1 MKILAFECS
10 AAPASVAVL
19 EDGKI
24 TASSFINV
32 KLTHSQTLVPMA
44 ENLLKA
50 AAMDFGSIDALAVS
64 NGPGSFTGV
73 RIGIS
78 AVKGL
83 AAPKNLP
90 CIGVSTL
97 LSMAYNISDTDCT
110 VCAVMDARC
119 NQVYNALFDI
129 TDGKITRIC
138 SDRALMCEELAK
150 DLKKLSQRENKCVI
164 IVGDGSR
171 VFGPYV
177 SNMENVFEA
186 PERDRFQNAVS
197 VALAAEKMFEENK
210 TVTADRL
217 LPVYLRLPQ
226 AERELKKKK
235 EGLAE

>member
-10 AAPASVAVL
+10 AAPASVAVS

-50 AAMDFGSIDALAVS
+50 AAMDFDSIDALAVS

-110 VCAVMDARC
+110 VW
-119 NQVYNALFDI
+119 
-129 TDGKITRIC
+129 T
-138 SDRALMCEELAK
+138 AK
-150 DLKKLSQRENKCVI
+150 
-164 IVGDGSR
+164 
-171 VFGPYV
+171 
-177 SNMENVFEA
+177 
-186 PERDRFQNAVS
+186 
-197 VALAAEKMFEENK
+197 
-210 TVTADRL
+210 
-217 LPVYLRLPQ
+217 
-226 AERELKKKK
+226 
-235 EGLAE
+235 

>member
-10 AAPASVAVL
+10 AAPASVAVS

-50 AAMDFGSIDALAVS
+50 AAMDFDSIDALAVS

-97 LSMAYNISDTDCT
+97 LSMAYNISDTDCM

-138 SDRALMCEELAK
+138 GDRALMCEELAK
-150 DLKKLSQRENKCVI
+150 DLKKLSQNGNKRVI
-164 IVGDGSR
+164 IAGDGGE
-171 VFGPYV
+171 VFYPYV
-177 SNMENVFEA
+177 KDTANVSLA
-186 PERDRFQNAVS
+186 AGKNRFQNAAS
-197 VALAAEKMFEENK
+197 VALAAGEALSRGEY
-210 TVTADRL
+210 VTAEEL

-235 EGLAE
+235 EGNL

>member
-50 AAMDFGSIDALAVS
+50 AAMDFDSIDALAVS

-150 DLKKLSQRENKCVI
+150 DLKKLSQNGNKRVI
-164 IVGDGSR
+164 IVGDGGE
-171 VFGPYV
+171 VFYPYV
-177 SNMENVFEA
+177 KDTANVSLAAEKN
-186 PERDRFQNAVS
+186 RFQNATS
-197 VALAAEKMFEENK
+197 VALAAGEALSRGEY
-210 TVTADRL
+210 VTAEEL

-235 EGLAE
+235 EGNL